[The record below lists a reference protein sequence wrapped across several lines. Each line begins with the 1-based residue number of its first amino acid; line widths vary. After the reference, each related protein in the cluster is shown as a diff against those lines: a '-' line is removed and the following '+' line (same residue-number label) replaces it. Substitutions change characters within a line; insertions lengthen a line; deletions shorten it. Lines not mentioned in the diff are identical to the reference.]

1 MIFPSFWKEIYRG
14 EKQVYKAP
22 RLQEGTVYRFRVAA
36 SNNSGDGHFSTPV
49 EISTPRA
56 PPPNIKGAPTVE
68 ILEET
73 ECAQI
78 SWTLPNS
85 HQLTDLKFKLD
96 VLRDGKTI
104 RTIPNISRTDF
115 KLENLEREK
124 NYSVRVVSIRN
135 GQQANF
141 SPQAHFLINKKTI
154 KEVRKKEPKKLH
166 QKSGLHANLLPQN
179 LSDFY
184 ETRLILIFN

>member
-1 MIFPSFWKEIYRG
+1 MHFFDYLN
-14 EKQVYKAP
+14 QVYLLGRNDVADVGVDHCVF
-22 RLQEGTVYRFRVAA
+22 LVYL
-36 SNNSGDGHFSTPV
+36 H
-49 EISTPRA
+49 E
-56 PPPNIKGAPTVE
+56 
-68 ILEET
+68 
-73 ECAQI
+73 
-78 SWTLPNS
+78 
-85 HQLTDLKFKLD
+85 FKLD

-154 KEVRKKEPKKLH
+154 KEVRKKERKKLH
-166 QKSGLHANLLPQN
+166 QKSGLHANLLKQSQN